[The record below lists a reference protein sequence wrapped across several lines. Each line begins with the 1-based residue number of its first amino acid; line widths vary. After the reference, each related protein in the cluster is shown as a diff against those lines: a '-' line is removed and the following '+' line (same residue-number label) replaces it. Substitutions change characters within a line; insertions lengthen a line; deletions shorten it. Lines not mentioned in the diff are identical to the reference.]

1 MHAGIPKIKIWY
13 DLKYKQIMYAN
24 IQILCVK
31 NWEEIPLNIK
41 NLGYS
46 HFKNQYKKILLK
58 SQV

>member
-1 MHAGIPKIKIWY
+1 MVCKHSNSLSKI
-13 DLKYKQIMYAN
+13 
-24 IQILCVK
+24 
-31 NWEEIPLNIK
+31 WEEIPLNIK